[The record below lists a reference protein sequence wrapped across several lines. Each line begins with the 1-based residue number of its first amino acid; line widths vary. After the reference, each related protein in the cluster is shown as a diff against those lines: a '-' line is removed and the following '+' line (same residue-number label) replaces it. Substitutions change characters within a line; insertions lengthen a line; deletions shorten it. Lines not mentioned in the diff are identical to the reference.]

1 VTRYQAAK
9 RSDSQ
14 ADSNGSGQ
22 RLAATGSSSALR
34 LHVVNWAMPGQD
46 HSLRPAQL
54 ADIESVSGEEGR
66 RGGQGRVGGGKIKS
80 YRRRPG

>member
-1 VTRYQAAK
+1 
-9 RSDSQ
+9 
-14 ADSNGSGQ
+14 
-22 RLAATGSSSALR
+22 
-34 LHVVNWAMPGQD
+34 MPGQD